1 MVKNAPDKAKR
12 KLDADGNPESDA
24 DRASR
29 LLTLRHSGVL
39 GLCAFVDAFPYD
51 VPEFVPEILMFLS
64 DFLHV
69 APQPIPVRTKREQE
83 FLLVIRG
90 QSSQPLGWEIGSDI
104 YFAIGGKMT
113 LEFLLNF

>member
-12 KLDADGNPESDA
+12 KLDADGSPESDA

-39 GLCAFVDAFPYD
+39 GLCAFIDAFPYD

-69 APQPIPVRTKREQE
+69 APQPIPVR
-83 FLLVIRG
+83 
-90 QSSQPLGWEIGSDI
+90 D
-104 YFAIGGKMT
+104 
-113 LEFLLNF
+113 